1 MNMCK
6 NIHKSIASSLAAA
19 ALLLGSAGCNDF
31 LNVVPD
37 DGLPSIETAF
47 NLRSSAIRY
56 LATCYSYMTLEGS
69 MGNDPAMLGSDEYW
83 DLYGR
88 TTTNTTGRVPFTM
101 SYIARGNMTANSV
114 FANDWADMY
123 KGIRCCDIFVDNIGK
138 VPDMDETEKAQWIAE
153 VTFLKA
159 YFHFNLVRK
168 WDRSRLY
175 ARASL
180 STPLSMR
187 FVSTATI
194 SMNASTLSLNF
205 WTRRCLTFRSSIHRL
220 MNMVASTRPSV
231 PPSRPR

>member
-114 FANDWADMY
+114 FANDWAEMY
-123 KGIRCCDIFVDNIGK
+123 KV
-138 VPDMDETEKAQWIAE
+138 
-153 VTFLKA
+153 
-159 YFHFNLVRK
+159 FN
-168 WDRSRLY
+168 
-175 ARASL
+175 
-180 STPLSMR
+180 MG
-187 FVSTATI
+187 
-194 SMNASTLSLNF
+194 
-205 WTRRCLTFRSSIHRL
+205 HRL
-220 MNMVASTRPSV
+220 EVYLSPEHAEEVIAISESFGIPAQIVGRIEESDQKELIIK
-231 PPSRPR
+231 SEFGEFKY

>member
-69 MGNDPAMLGSDEYW
+69 IGNDPAMLGSDEYW

-88 TTTNTTGRVPFTM
+88 TTTNTAGGVP
-101 SYIARGNMTANSV
+101 RN
-114 FANDWADMY
+114 
-123 KGIRCCDIFVDNIGK
+123 
-138 VPDMDETEKAQWIAE
+138 
-153 VTFLKA
+153 
-159 YFHFNLVRK
+159 
-168 WDRSRLY
+168 
-175 ARASL
+175 
-180 STPLSMR
+180 PL
-187 FVSTATI
+187 
-194 SMNASTLSLNF
+194 L
-205 WTRRCLTFRSSIHRL
+205 
-220 MNMVASTRPSV
+220 
-231 PPSRPR
+231 

>member
-88 TTTNTTGRVPFTM
+88 TTTNTSYRVPFT
-101 SYIARGNMTANSV
+101 YTGNDSV
-114 FANDWADMY
+114 
-123 KGIRCCDIFVDNIGK
+123 V
-138 VPDMDETEKAQWIAE
+138 
-153 VTFLKA
+153 
-159 YFHFNLVRK
+159 FNK
-168 WDRSRLY
+168 
-175 ARASL
+175 
-180 STPLSMR
+180 PLSN
-187 FVSTATI
+187 I
-194 SMNASTLSLNF
+194 SKA
-205 WTRRCLTFRSSIHRL
+205 RCTQNIIRENDAHTSAR
-220 MNMVASTRPSV
+220 NK
-231 PPSRPR
+231 